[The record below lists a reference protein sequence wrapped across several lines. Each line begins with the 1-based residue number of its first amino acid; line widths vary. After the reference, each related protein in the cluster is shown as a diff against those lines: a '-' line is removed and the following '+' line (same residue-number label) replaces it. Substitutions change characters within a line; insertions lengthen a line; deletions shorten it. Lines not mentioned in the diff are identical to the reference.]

1 MPLYKPKFL
10 TPGGENRTIDLQ
22 DSNPNGIEFSCVV
35 DGNAAIKKYKIDIW
49 LMTDENTHFTKTVI
63 LSSSTTPPYPF
74 FPVNEKNEYNLFKFY
89 LSKTELSNANIVNSS
104 NPYKWQISMWED
116 GNENNLTPDTV
127 SCEEVFY
134 GNKAPTI
141 SLKYKSEDS
150 YISFDDTPLKS
161 KIISFKCIYSQEQN
175 VPLRRFG
182 WYIKNITTDTELFNT
197 VDDGKMIYGSASNI
211 TLTYDG
217 FLNNE
222 DYLIK
227 CKIVTQNGFELETSQ
242 QFSINFQTYD
252 ITSDFTI
259 EPLSTEAGNLLS
271 WGNVRAITGT
281 AYNSL
286 NQSIPPELLDFES
299 NYPVDEKTSVFLS
312 DGNKIVFEEGTDDKL
327 DLSEDI
333 TLVYSGQFENND
345 DRTILELSG
354 SNSNGNSISRRLE
367 IKDKKF
373 VYTVA
378 NGADISVKAS
388 DGFIFNSNNWF
399 IIVMYPL
406 IEGAANLRITNRK
419 TVGSLFPSTSLFSSS
434 ATFAKFGIWE
444 GE

>member
-134 GNKAPTI
+134 SNKAPTI

-161 KIISFKCIYSQEQN
+161 KIISFKS
-175 VPLRRFG
+175 
-182 WYIKNITTDTELFNT
+182 
-197 VDDGKMIYGSASNI
+197 
-211 TLTYDG
+211 
-217 FLNNE
+217 
-222 DYLIK
+222 
-227 CKIVTQNGFELETSQ
+227 TS
-242 QFSINFQTYD
+242 
-252 ITSDFTI
+252 
-259 EPLSTEAGNLLS
+259 
-271 WGNVRAITGT
+271 
-281 AYNSL
+281 
-286 NQSIPPELLDFES
+286 
-299 NYPVDEKTSVFLS
+299 
-312 DGNKIVFEEGTDDKL
+312 
-327 DLSEDI
+327 
-333 TLVYSGQFENND
+333 
-345 DRTILELSG
+345 
-354 SNSNGNSISRRLE
+354 
-367 IKDKKF
+367 
-373 VYTVA
+373 
-378 NGADISVKAS
+378 
-388 DGFIFNSNNWF
+388 F
-399 IIVMYPL
+399 II
-406 IEGAANLRITNRK
+406 
-419 TVGSLFPSTSLFSSS
+419 SLV
-434 ATFAKFGIWE
+434 FAKGKS
-444 GE
+444 